1 MLARASLEMLMR
13 QMNDR
18 TGFLQLG
25 DEFSPDK
32 LRLARCAA
40 GKSLA
45 DIGELLS
52 VTRQYAH
59 KLEVN
64 AIPSPTQLKQL
75 SEVLKVDESFF
86 FSPRRSS
93 VELEQCHFRSLR
105 ASTQTLKKTI
115 AAQVEMFELL
125 VDELVKEVDFPV
137 VGFNTFD
144 ESIDS
149 LSKIEQAAERFRREQ
164 GLGLGPI
171 SSVTKLAE
179 KVGVLVVDLTEADE
193 RVDAFSLFNKRPL
206 IVRSTAKASPGR
218 QRFDLAHE
226 LGHLIMHQGI
236 ETGCR
241 LTEDQAN
248 QFASALLMPRASFA
262 AEFPPMRGRYLNWPA
277 LKEMKLRWKV
287 SFKALIYRAQTL
299 DLLTAEQAKSGFT
312 YLNRKGFTKSEEF
325 DELIPME
332 SPALVQRAIN
342 LLDYATWRRVLKDSG
357 LTSKMVTEQFLLDV
371 PVSPLRLVASEV
383 K

>member
-1 MLARASLEMLMR
+1 
-13 QMNDR
+13 MNDR
-18 TGFLQLG
+18 TGFLPLG

-40 GKSLA
+40 GRSLA
-45 DIGELLS
+45 EIGELLG

-64 AIPSPTQLKQL
+64 AVPSRAQLARL
-75 SEVLKVDESFF
+75 CEILGVHESFF
-86 FSPRRSS
+86 CAPRRGS
-93 VELEQCHFRSLR
+93 VELEQCHFRSVR
-105 ASTQTLKKTI
+105 ASSQTLKKTI

-125 VDELVKEVDFPV
+125 IDELDKEVAFPTV
-137 VGFNTFD
+137 SFSMLD
-144 ESIDS
+144 EPVSGIG
-149 LSKIEQAAERFRREQ
+149 KIEQVAEKFRREQ
-164 GLGLGPI
+164 GLGIGPL

-179 KVGVLVVDLTEADE
+179 KVGVLVVNLAGADDK
-193 RVDAFSLFNKRPL
+193 VDAFSLFNKRPL
-206 IVRSTAKASPGR
+206 IVRNTAKLNPCR

-241 LTEDQAN
+241 HTEDQAN

-262 AEFPPMRGRYLNWPA
+262 AEFPPMRGKYLNWSA
-277 LKEMKLRWKV
+277 LKELKLRWKV
-287 SFKALIYRAQTL
+287 SFKALIYRAQSL

-312 YLNRKGFTKSEEF
+312 YLNRKGFTKHEEF

-332 SPALVQRAIN
+332 SPMLVQRAID
-342 LLDYATWRRVLKDSG
+342 LLDYSSWKRVLTASG
-357 LTSKMVTEQFLLDV
+357 LASDTVTMQYMIEV
-371 PVSPLRLVASEV
+371 PVSPLRLVQ
-383 K
+383 